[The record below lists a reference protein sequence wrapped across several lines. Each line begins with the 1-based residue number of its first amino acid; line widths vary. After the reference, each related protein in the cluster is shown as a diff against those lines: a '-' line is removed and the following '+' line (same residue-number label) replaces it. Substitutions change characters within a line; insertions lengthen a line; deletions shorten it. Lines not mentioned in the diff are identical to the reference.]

1 MTVFYTIP
9 ETWRCTEPDL
19 QGIKRRIM
27 FFPSF
32 CVGLARLF
40 LVEIIQKKKKKKER
54 SFMISSPSA
63 IILNIFIFPATGYP
77 QEQGSSVP
85 HLSSHRNVSL

>member
-9 ETWRCTEPDL
+9 ETWWCTELDL

-40 LVEIIQKKKKKKER
+40 LVEIIQKKKKKKKGH
-54 SFMISSPSA
+54 S
-63 IILNIFIFPATGYP
+63 
-77 QEQGSSVP
+77 
-85 HLSSHRNVSL
+85 